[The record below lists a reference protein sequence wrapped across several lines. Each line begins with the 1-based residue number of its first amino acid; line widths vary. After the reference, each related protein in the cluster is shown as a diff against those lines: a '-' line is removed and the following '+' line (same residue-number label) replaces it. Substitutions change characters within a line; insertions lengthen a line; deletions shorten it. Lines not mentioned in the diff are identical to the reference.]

1 MRTVPSRAERQALTR
16 TALVDAAERL
26 FIAQGFHATSLDAV
40 AAEAGYTKGAV
51 YSNFAS
57 KEDLFFTVY
66 ERRLEARVAEVEAL
80 LEAAPLARDAIEA
93 IARTAAM
100 RSERDDGWLA
110 VFFEFWAHVL
120 RHEELRERFAALHA
134 RVIEPLEAA
143 LVRHAEEVGE
153 ALPEDP
159 RKLAT
164 ARYAMQLGLQLE
176 RLTQPDVVDPELGV
190 RMVWHSIDGGSPDGL
205 PHEATP
211 GLRRRAPRMQGAA
224 RA

>member
-1 MRTVPSRAERQALTR
+1 MRTVPSRAERQTLTR
-16 TALVDAAERL
+16 TALLDAAERL

-57 KEDLFFTVY
+57 KEDLFFAVY
-66 ERRLEARVAEVEAL
+66 ERRVEARVAEFEAL

-93 IARTAAM
+93 MARTAPM
-100 RSERDDGWLA
+100 RSERADGWLA

-120 RHEELRERFAALHA
+120 RHQELRKRFAALHA

-153 ALPEDP
+153 ELPEDP
-159 RKLAT
+159 RKMAT

-190 RMVWHSIDGGSPDGL
+190 RMVWHSIDGGSPDGV
-205 PHEATP
+205 PHEAAP
-211 GLRRRAPRMQGAA
+211 GLRKRAPRKQGAT

>member
-1 MRTVPSRAERQALTR
+1 MRTVPSRAERQAQTR

-26 FIAQGFHATSLDAV
+26 FVEQGFHATSLDAV

-57 KEDLFFTVY
+57 KEDLFFAVY
-66 ERRLEARVAEVEAL
+66 ERRLDARLAEFEAIIES
-80 LEAAPLARDAIEA
+80 APTARDALHA
-93 IARTAAM
+93 AALTAVPRTA
-100 RSERDDGWLA
+100 RDGWLA

-120 RHEELRERFAALHA
+120 RHGELRERFAALH
-134 RVIEPLEAA
+134 RRIIEPLEAG
-143 LVRHAEEVGE
+143 LIRHAEEVGE
-153 ALPEDP
+153 PLPDDP

-176 RLTQPDVVDPELGV
+176 RMTQPDVVDPELGA
-190 RMVWHSIDGGSPDGL
+190 RMLGLSTAEGVTDGV

-211 GLRRRAPRMQGAA
+211 GLRKRPSRKQGPA